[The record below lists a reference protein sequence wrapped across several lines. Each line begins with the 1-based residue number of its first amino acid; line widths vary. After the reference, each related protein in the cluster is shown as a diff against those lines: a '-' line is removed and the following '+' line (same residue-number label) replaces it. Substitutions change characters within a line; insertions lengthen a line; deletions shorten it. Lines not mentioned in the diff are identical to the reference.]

1 MTPKKQLVIGL
12 GLIGG
17 VSLFLFGRSIYR
29 KIRVENILE
38 LMRSG
43 LTGDISQDF
52 SFIFSGKPYI
62 DALKGKKIILL
73 KDDVAKQ
80 YAKSLNDF
88 ICKTYICNTNE
99 EGIYAEFRKMAN
111 KAQVAQVSAYF
122 SAIYKRDLLAALLK
136 DFDRDEQEKLF
147 NIIVS
152 KPDYEVAQ

>member
-1 MTPKKQLVIGL
+1 MTPKKQLIIGL

-52 SFIFSGKPYI
+52 AFIFSGKPYI
-62 DALKGKKIILL
+62 DALKGKKVILL
-73 KDDVAKQ
+73 KDDVAKL
-80 YAKSLNDF
+80 YAKNLNDY

-99 EGIYAEFRKMAN
+99 QGIYSEFRKMAN
-111 KAQVAQVSAYF
+111 KAQIAQVSAYF

-136 DFDRDEQEKLF
+136 DLDSDEQEKVF